1 MIKIENS
8 TTKVMLTQL
17 IWLALR
23 PFKRLFVYCLFI
35 TYFHD
40 CNLPRVYEWLDKYH
54 MKLDLWRELIK
65 STSLNYR
72 CKYICCMNVQ
82 KNEEIFSH
90 DHYILSF
97 DLHFGVEITYLCL
110 MHHIRQF
117 GICWI
122 LKLEFW
128 MLHNIYLLSIIQDW
142 DYYV

>member
-1 MIKIENS
+1 
-8 TTKVMLTQL
+8 
-17 IWLALR
+17 
-23 PFKRLFVYCLFI
+23 
-35 TYFHD
+35 
-40 CNLPRVYEWLDKYH
+40 
-54 MKLDLWRELIK
+54 
-65 STSLNYR
+65 
-72 CKYICCMNVQ
+72 MNVQ

-128 MLHNIYLLSIIQDW
+128 ILHNIYLFSSTQD
-142 DYYV
+142 